1 MKRTAYFV
9 LFSVVLVAGC
19 QNQDYARHVLVPDRT
34 VGKLASTLCGS
45 GEYVLK
51 QKRIDSVGRMKLA
64 DGAELDVWVVRARK
78 EPVQGTVLLLHAMG
92 ESKAC
97 YLPLGERLAGRGFDV
112 ALIDLRAHGES
123 GGKYCTFGAREA
135 GEVKLVA
142 DTLLEGKSVRPP
154 LYAFG
159 PGLGGSVAIQYA
171 ALDSRCKG
179 VMALTPYKD
188 FRSAGR
194 RMLFPIAPAMSNEH
208 FKEIVAE
215 AGKMGQFDPD
225 QASAVGRLPSSSAP
239 CCWSTAGSTSPSP
252 WKTARKSSRPPPAPR
267 SSSTSPPSSS
277 RSSFRPP
284 ATSGSPTSSTSWRGK
299 DCRRSSCWFAPWGL

>member
-208 FKEIVAE
+208 FKEIVVE

-225 QASAVGRLPSSSAP
+225 QASAVAAAAKLKCPLLLVHGWFDLAVPMEDSQEILKAAPGPKKLIDITPVLEQILLQATRDQWVADQLDKLAREGLPE
-239 CCWSTAGSTSPSP
+239 
-252 WKTARKSSRPPPAPR
+252 K
-267 SSSTSPPSSS
+267 
-277 RSSFRPP
+277 
-284 ATSGSPTSSTSWRGK
+284 
-299 DCRRSSCWFAPWGL
+299 

>member
-19 QNQDYARHVLVPDRT
+19 QNRDYARHILVPDPT
-34 VGKLASTLCGS
+34 VGNLASTLCGS
-45 GEYVLK
+45 GEHVLK

-78 EPVQGTVLLLHAMG
+78 EPVRGTVLLLHALG

-154 LYAFG
+154 LFVFG

-171 ALDSRCKG
+171 ALDARCKG
-179 VMALTPYKD
+179 VMALTPFKD
-188 FRSAGR
+188 FRSLGR
-194 RMLFPIAPAMSNEH
+194 RMLFPIAPAMSSDH
-208 FKEIVAE
+208 FEEIVAE

-225 QASAVGRLPSSSAP
+225 QASAIAAAGKLKCPLLLVHGWFDLAVPMEDSQEILKAAPGPKKLIDITPVLEQILLQATRDQWVADQLDKLAREGLPE
-239 CCWSTAGSTSPSP
+239 
-252 WKTARKSSRPPPAPR
+252 K
-267 SSSTSPPSSS
+267 
-277 RSSFRPP
+277 
-284 ATSGSPTSSTSWRGK
+284 
-299 DCRRSSCWFAPWGL
+299 